1 MVLASGI
8 NYMYTYLVGGLGI
21 LGSITAIQLLIMS
34 KGKIFPARYQYIYNR
49 FAVFKNPFLDERNLG
64 HQLANSYYAISNG
77 GWFGKG
83 LGNSVQKKGFLP
95 EAHTDFI
102 FAITLEELGII
113 GGLAILGLLMFMI
126 ARIILVGVRSKKPF
140 NSLMCIGIGT
150 MLLIQVFINVGG
162 ITGIIP
168 LTGITFPFLSQGGN
182 SLLIISIAVAFVL
195 NISADETRQKLEK
208 EYYLSLEQNQ

>member
-1 MVLASGI
+1 MLF
-8 NYMYTYLVGGLGI
+8 LK
-21 LGSITAIQLLIMS
+21 SI
-34 KGKIFPARYQYIYNR
+34 
-49 FAVFKNPFLDERNLG
+49 LDERNLG

-83 LGNSVQKKGFLP
+83 LGIVFRKRLLP

>member
-1 MVLASGI
+1 
-8 NYMYTYLVGGLGI
+8 MYTYLVGGLGI

-64 HQLANSYYAISNG
+64 HQLANSYYAISNS

-150 MLLIQVFINVGG
+150 MLLIQ
-162 ITGIIP
+162 
-168 LTGITFPFLSQGGN
+168 GN

-195 NISADETRQKLEK
+195 NISADETRQKLEN

>member
-83 LGNSVQKKGFLP
+83 LGIVFRKRLFTRSTYGLYLCDYFRRVR
-95 EAHTDFI
+95 HYRRSSDFRI
-102 FAITLEELGII
+102 VDVYDCANYFSRCTLEE
-113 GGLAILGLLMFMI
+113 
-126 ARIILVGVRSKKPF
+126 
-140 NSLMCIGIGT
+140 
-150 MLLIQVFINVGG
+150 
-162 ITGIIP
+162 
-168 LTGITFPFLSQGGN
+168 TF
-182 SLLIISIAVAFVL
+182 
-195 NISADETRQKLEK
+195 
-208 EYYLSLEQNQ
+208 